1 METSKN
7 PLNIPVAII
16 VAGFL
21 IAIAVFLRGDGLPPA
36 YEKQPAPQIAQEP
49 TAITLR
55 PFDAVR
61 DHLRGNPEADIM
73 FVEFS
78 DTECPFCKRFH
89 MTMLQVMN
97 DYGKSGK
104 VSWVYRQFPIVQLH
118 SKAPKESEALE
129 CAATLG
135 GNTAFWNYADKIFT
149 LTNSNDS
156 LDSAALPQ
164 IAKDVG
170 LEVKAFEN
178 CLSSGQMTARVQE
191 DIADGRAAGV
201 EGTPHS
207 VLVLKKPIS
216 DEARKNLL
224 ALMEPFR
231 DGRGSLPTNVS
242 TDGRRVSL
250 NGAFPYSA
258 VKAIIDILLK

>member
-1 METSKN
+1 MEASKN
-7 PLNIPVAII
+7 PLNVPVAII

-21 IAIAVFLRGDGLPPA
+21 IAVAVFLRGDGLPPA
-36 YEKQPAPQIAQEP
+36 YEKQPIPQIAPEP
-49 TAITLR
+49 SAITLR
-55 PFDAVR
+55 PFDATR

-129 CAATLG
+129 CAALLG
-135 GNTAFWNYADKIFT
+135 GNTAFWNYADKIFA

-156 LDSAALPQ
+156 LESNALPQ
-164 IAKDVG
+164 IARDINLDV
-170 LEVKAFEN
+170 VAFEK
-178 CLSSGQMTARVQE
+178 CLSSGQTEPRVQE

-201 EGTPHS
+201 GGTPYS
-207 VLVLKKPIS
+207 VLVLREPIS
-216 DEARKNLL
+216 EKAKKEIL

-231 DGRGSLPTNVS
+231 DNQGSLPTNIS
-242 TDGRRVSL
+242 QDGLRVSL

>member
-1 METSKN
+1 METSKTH
-7 PLNIPVAII
+7 LNVPVAII

-21 IAIAVFLRGDGLPPA
+21 IAVAIFLRGNGLPPA
-36 YEKQPAPQIAQEP
+36 YEKQPIPQIAQEP
-49 TAITLR
+49 TEITLR
-55 PFDAVR
+55 PFDGTR

-129 CAATLG
+129 CAAALG

-156 LDSAALPQ
+156 LDIALLPQ
-164 IAKDVG
+164 IARDVK
-170 LEVKAFEN
+170 LDVPAFEK
-178 CLSSGQMTARVQE
+178 CLSSGQTEARVQE
-191 DIADGRAAGV
+191 DMADGRAAGV
-201 EGTPHS
+201 GGTPYS
-207 VLVLKKPIS
+207 ILVLREPIS
-216 DEARKNLL
+216 EKAKKEMF

-231 DGRGSLPTNVS
+231 DNQGALPTNIS
-242 TDGRRVSL
+242 SDGLRIGL
-250 NGAFPYSA
+250 NGALPYNLI
-258 VKAIIDILLK
+258 KAIIDILLK